1 MKAAVIGALLG
12 AGLVIAMTVG
22 APGVRANPSVPGAGT
37 DLITL
42 STALGDHRQ
51 QLTVID
57 PKLRVMG
64 VYQIDGTTG
73 EIALKSVRNFSWDL
87 QMTEF
92 NAASPLPR
100 EIRSLLEQR

>member
-1 MKAAVIGALLG
+1 MKAVVIGALLG
-12 AGLVIAMTVG
+12 AGLVIASMAG
-22 APGVRANPSVPGAGT
+22 APGVHAAPPQSAVGSE
-37 DLITL
+37 LITL
-42 STALGDHRQ
+42 TTAVGEHRQ

-57 PKLRVMG
+57 PKLRVMA
-64 VYQIDGTTG
+64 VYQIDDTSG
-73 EIALKSVRNFSWDL
+73 EIALKSVRNISWDL

>member
-1 MKAAVIGALLG
+1 MKAAVIGVLLG
-12 AGLVIAMTVG
+12 AGLVIAMTAGASGVHATPL
-22 APGVRANPSVPGAGT
+22 APGTGS

-73 EIALKSVRNFSWDL
+73 EIALKSVRNISWDL